1 MFPNSQGI
9 EGRQNAEV
17 ITMKKNSV
25 FKIIYIIK
33 KVRQDQAFVEFK
45 VLEDRHVEKKNSVED
60 DILKLLKRLKK

>member
-1 MFPNSQGI
+1 
-9 EGRQNAEV
+9 
-17 ITMKKNSV
+17 MKKNSV

-60 DILKLLKRLKK
+60 DILKLL